1 MKTRATLLLTLLPF
15 LIFAQTPFTT
25 ISMEP
30 INLQIENGKTKTF
43 KFNEKAFDDKKG
55 AISSPEMETL
65 DLNDNKNKETYVKST
80 PKPLDFFN
88 SSSLSTSLI
97 NTGGRVS
104 INAEVLHYKL
114 YVANPSPDHA
124 KDRKY
129 RFNIPLLVISK
140 LSTKYD
146 SISSSSGWDAVDYE
160 AAPVT
165 LRIMPSFRKSF
176 VKFNDVF
183 YFGFYADL
191 RGLNI
196 QNTSTN
202 KYDLEFIGA
211 SGLGFTFQGDGDA
224 GKYNEKGEYKEG
236 RYSIS
241 FMLQGATGKKEILQK
256 LFKTDNEYVTSLQ
269 TYFMFKVADDSNL
282 NIKIGYQYLFK
293 ETLAGTKSNFSI
305 ALGL

>member
-1 MKTRATLLLTLLPF
+1 MKTKHSILLLLFPILT
-15 LIFAQTPFTT
+15 FAQTPFTT

-30 INLQIENGKTKTF
+30 INLQVENGKTMTF
-43 KFNEKAFDDKKG
+43 KFNENEFDSIKNLTT
-55 AISSPEMETL
+55 PL
-65 DLNDNKNKETYVKST
+65 DIKNINLGDEKNKETYVQSEK
-80 PKPLDFFN
+80 KPLDFFN
-88 SSSLSTSLI
+88 NSSLSNSLI

-114 YVANPSPDHA
+114 YFANPSPDQV
-124 KDRKY
+124 KNRKY
-129 RFNIPLLVISK
+129 RFNIPLLIISK

-146 SISSSSGWDAVDYE
+146 SISSSSAWDAVDYE

-176 VKFNDVF
+176 KKFNDVF
-183 YFGFYADL
+183 YLGFYTDL

-196 QNTSTN
+196 QNSVTN

-211 SGLGFTFQGDGDA
+211 SGIGFTFQGDGDA
-224 GKYNEKGEYKEG
+224 GKYNEKGEYKQG

-241 FMLQGATGKKEILQK
+241 FMFQGSTGKKEIMQK
-256 LFKTDNEYVTSLQ
+256 LFKTNNEYVTSLQ
-269 TYFMFKVADDSNL
+269 SYFMFKVSDDSSL

-293 ETLAGTKSNFSI
+293 ETLAGTKSNFSV
-305 ALGL
+305 ALGI

>member
-1 MKTRATLLLTLLPF
+1 MKTKLLILLVFLPILT
-15 LIFAQTPFTT
+15 FAQTPFTT

-30 INLQIENGKTKTF
+30 INVQIEDGKTKTF
-43 KFNEKAFDDKKG
+43 KFNEKEFDSIK
-55 AISSPEMETL
+55 SSIKSTGIETL
-65 DLNDNKNKETYVKST
+65 NLDDVKNKDTYVQSEK
-80 PKPLDFFN
+80 KPLDFFN
-88 SSSLSTSLI
+88 NSSLSNSLI

-114 YVANPSPDHA
+114 YIANPSPKYE

-129 RFNIPLLVISK
+129 RFNIPLLIISK

-146 SISSSSGWDAVDYE
+146 SISSSSAWDAVDYE

-196 QNTSTN
+196 QNTVTN

-224 GKYNEKGEYKEG
+224 GKYNEKGEYKQG
-236 RYSIS
+236 KYSIS

-256 LFKTDNEYVTSLQ
+256 LFKTNNEYVTSLQ
-269 TYFMFKVADDSNL
+269 TYFMFKVSDDSNL

-293 ETLAGTKSNFSI
+293 ETLSGSKSNFSI